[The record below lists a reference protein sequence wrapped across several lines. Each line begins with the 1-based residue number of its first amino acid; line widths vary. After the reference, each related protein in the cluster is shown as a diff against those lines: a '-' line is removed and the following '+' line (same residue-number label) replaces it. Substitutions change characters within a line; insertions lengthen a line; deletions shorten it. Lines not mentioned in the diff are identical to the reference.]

1 MKRSENKIC
10 IFGSTGSIG
19 SNTLSVIDSLNLNG
33 KELSVRYLT
42 AGKNI
47 HCLAEQVRKYSPEA
61 VVIENE
67 SAYSE
72 FQSDY
77 SFKGLEVLCGTK
89 ELVQLASEG
98 NYDLAI
104 SSLTGFSGLQPT
116 LAALLTGKNVALA
129 NKETLVSAGHLVAR
143 IISET
148 GSGIYPIDSE
158 HSAILQCIM
167 GEDKESIQ
175 KVVLTASGG
184 PFLNASPEEIRDTTV
199 ESALNHPNWK
209 MGKKITIDSAT
220 MMNKGLE
227 VIEAKWLYELESE
240 QIEVIIHPQ
249 SIVHSFVEFKDGS
262 VKAQL
267 GVPDMRIPIQFALT
281 YPNRVESDY
290 PRIDF
295 RQLSRLEFSEPDL
308 DKFRCLKIAYD
319 VMKNAQSYPAV
330 MNSSNEAAVNL
341 FLEGKIGFMQIP
353 EIIEEQLQNH
363 IPEEI
368 ESAEQIIELDRKV
381 ISQILKKTA

>member
-19 SNTLSVIDSLNLNG
+19 SNTLSVIDNLNLNG
-33 KELSVRYLT
+33 KKLSVRYLT

-47 HCLAEQVRKYSPEA
+47 HCLADQVRKYSPET

-67 SAYSE
+67 SAYFE
-72 FQSDY
+72 FRSDY
-77 SFKGLEVLCGTK
+77 SFEGLEVLCGK
-89 ELVQLASEG
+89 EELVELASAG
-98 NYDLAI
+98 DYDLAI

-116 LAALLTGKNVALA
+116 LAAILAGRNVALA
-129 NKETLVSAGHLVAR
+129 NKETLVSAGNLVAR
-143 IISET
+143 MLSER
-148 GSGIYPIDSE
+148 GSRIYPIDSE

-175 KVVLTASGG
+175 KVILTASGG
-184 PFLNASPEEIRDTTV
+184 PFLNSSLGEIENTSI

-227 VIEAKWLYELESE
+227 VIEARWLYDLNVK
-240 QIEVIIHPQ
+240 QIEVVIHPQ
-249 SIVHSFVEFKDGS
+249 SIVHSFVEFTDGS

-267 GVPDMRIPIQFALT
+267 GVPDMKIPIQFALT
-281 YPNRVESDY
+281 YPNRVVSDY

-295 RQLSRLEFSEPDL
+295 RQLGKLEFSEPDL
-308 DKFRCLKIAYD
+308 EKFKCLKIAYD
-319 VMKNAQSYPAV
+319 ALENAKSYPAV

-341 FLEGKIGFMQIP
+341 FLEGKIRFTQIP

-381 ISQILKKTA
+381 TSQILKQTA